1 MRSNGND
8 RRQSWTVRDIC
19 GWLGTGLLEM
29 RWLGAVGVFEDCLG
43 MGRLRMVAG
52 GWELES

>member
-1 MRSNGND
+1 MDS
-8 RRQSWTVRDIC
+8 VRHF
-19 GWLGTGLLEM
+19 GWLGTELLEM